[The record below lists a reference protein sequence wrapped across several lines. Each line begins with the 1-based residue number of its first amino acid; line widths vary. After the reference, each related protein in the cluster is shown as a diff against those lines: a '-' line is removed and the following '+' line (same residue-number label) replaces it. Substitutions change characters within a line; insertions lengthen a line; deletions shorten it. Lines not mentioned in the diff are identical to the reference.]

1 MEGER
6 NVERE
11 RVRRRETDRET
22 ERERG
27 REERRAR
34 KRKRVRAR
42 AVGRLR
48 ESKMQHLQQST
59 SFHYTPAEIYCLPS
73 QGGRETQSET
83 EGERARCSI
92 CNNLGHSITLLPRSI
107 IYHLMQ
113 GGRWRGR
120 QREET
125 KSETEGERARCSIC
139 NNLRHSITLLPRSIV
154 YLLRE
159 GGRKGAR

>member
-1 MEGER
+1 MEGES

-11 RVRRRETDRET
+11 RERERDEEKQTERQR

-59 SFHYTPAEIYCLPS
+59 SFHYTLAEIYCLPS

-92 CNNLGHSITLLPRSI
+92 CNKVGHS
-107 IYHLMQ
+107 Q
-113 GGRWRGR
+113 
-120 QREET
+120 
-125 KSETEGERARCSIC
+125 TES
-139 NNLRHSITLLPRSIV
+139 
-154 YLLRE
+154 
-159 GGRKGAR
+159 